1 MIYSAD
7 SFVCHYFKL
16 YICIKN

>member
-7 SFVCHYFKL
+7 SFVCHYFIL